1 MRDFVALD
9 FETANG
15 KRSSICSVGAVVV
28 KNGEIVD
35 LFYSL
40 VKPTPNYYAWF
51 CQEVHGLGYLDTDD
65 ADFFLKY
72 GKDCWKKYMPIFLTL
87 RMVKYHLWRITRVL
101 TKGVCVLF
109 LPHMR
114 LLIQNMNSATH
125 SMPQDNISAIHWR
138 TTNCIPSPLPAVM
151 I

>member
-35 LFYSL
+35 SFYSL

-65 ADFFLKY
+65 ADFFPEVWERLLEKVHAY
-72 GKDCWKKYMPIFLTL
+72 FPYIEDGEVP
-87 RMVKYHLWRITRVL
+87 
-101 TKGVCVLF
+101 F

-114 LLIQNMNSATH
+114 LLIQNMSSATRFMLRT
-125 SMPQDNISAIHWR
+125 SISAVHWK
-138 TTNCIPSPLPAVM
+138 TTNYTPSPLPAVM